1 MTQNDQILNYMKQHG
16 SITVMEGFME
26 LDITKVPTRISE
38 MIMAGVK
45 IDKVMMS
52 CKKPDGTVK
61 RYMRYFL
68 VEE

>member
-38 MIMAGVK
+38 MIRAGVK
-45 IDKVMMS
+45 IDKAMMS
-52 CKKPDGTVK
+52 CKKHDGTVK